1 RGRVRH
7 LPAEEAHALAAVLVH
22 DHALLA
28 VVHPQ
33 RQALAALVDELHAEK
48 VRAECGPVLE
58 RLRANAD
65 IAETLNI
72 HGRPPW
78 ADARHP
84 ASGFGVS
91 GGGTSIVSSA
101 GKYARPRRSWQCR
114 EVGRHRRTNPS
125 GSGAGNVVLAH
136 RDAIIRAD
144 RPCVAPRRSVAAAA
158 GTAGSSVQAGPAKTG
173 GMSIPAS

>member
-78 ADARHP
+78 ANARHP
-84 ASGFGVS
+84 ESGFGVS
-91 GGGTSIVSSA
+91 GAGRASSVLQ
-101 GKYARPRRSWQCR
+101 GNMRVRDDL
-114 EVGRHRRTNPS
+114 
-125 GSGAGNVVLAH
+125 GNVARSAVTGA
-136 RDAIIRAD
+136 RIQAD
-144 RPCVAPRRSVAAAA
+144 RARATWCWL
-158 GTAGSSVQAGPAKTG
+158 TAMQLFGQAGLA
-173 GMSIPAS
+173 